1 MEKILRRLQY
11 YQNLSLGYEG
21 LSFTTSTY
29 CNMVGCVSVVV
40 VVIGNNHEESLVIDF
55 SEDKPE
61 VNWESIVNY
70 LKEEGVEV

>member
-1 MEKILRRLQY
+1 MEKNLRRLQY

-21 LSFTTSTY
+21 LLFTIEAS
-29 CNMVGCVSVVV
+29 CNMVGCVSVIVV
-40 VVIGNNHEESLVIDF
+40 VKGNNHEEALVIYF

-61 VNWESIVNY
+61 VDWESIVNY

>member
-21 LSFTTSTY
+21 LFFTIGIS
-29 CNMVGCVSVVV
+29 CAMVGCVSVVV
-40 VVIGNNHEESLVIDF
+40 VVKGNNHEESLVIVF
-55 SEDKPE
+55 SEGEPD